1 MKELFSKIE
10 NELNDKKIILIA
22 GASSSGKTFMAEKLK
37 DYLSQKGKRVLQFS
51 CDMYYKGISRIIT
64 EKTFLHNVEFLK
76 YSNLCASIYN
86 NVREIIEDD
95 EFSNK
100 FCDRNFLKIN
110 EYLKTI
116 MPLFV
121 AENFAIKLKEEF
133 NNINFDEPF
142 CINFNQLS
150 SDIEKL
156 INKDSIYIPKYSFSS
171 GEATIDKS
179 KKTSGLDFDVIIV
192 EGLYTLRDD
201 LLTKLNCNQIL
212 KVGINCD
219 NKTLLSR
226 RFNRD
231 INSDRVSFTPEQTI
245 MLFISKVMPAYYSY
259 IYPTLTNADIIY
271 NASLSNIEI
280 INSQKSIQIKYMA
293 PQNLSKTLKNI
304 GAKLLSTTNQ
314 KDYFLEDVSGNLN
327 NIVLRIREENGYA
340 TKLTLKIKTS
350 KLERAVQ
357 EYNLEKL
364 LSKENR
370 EIVKL
375 LNLFKSSGYET
386 SQMVT
391 KTRKTYQVIDK
402 KIKVDFVKDL
412 GVFVEIDSDSLNEFG
427 KIKAILNLDN
437 PTTTSYYEMYVNS
450 LKNLKHN
457 ECEIKYVVENLPEE
471 NLKKIFKEHNIKQFY
486 LNLQNNNVLQNIDK
500 TFNKAFNLNDI
511 AEARVRLVNGSDAFL
526 TLKSNGLKVRDEI
539 EKEIPIPF
547 AKDLIKYSKSYVEKT
562 RYKIFEH
569 KGKKV
574 EMDYYKNRDLCVM
587 EVEYD
592 ENELME
598 DDINSFVNTL
608 FKDDVK
614 ILNVTNDYEYKN
626 KNLAEDLGENNAD
639 EQSKI

>member
-1 MKELFSKIE
+1 M
-10 NELNDKKIILIA
+10 
-22 GASSSGKTFMAEKLK
+22 
-37 DYLSQKGKRVLQFS
+37 
-51 CDMYYKGISRIIT
+51 
-64 EKTFLHNVEFLK
+64 
-76 YSNLCASIYN
+76 
-86 NVREIIEDD
+86 
-95 EFSNK
+95 
-100 FCDRNFLKIN
+100 
-110 EYLKTI
+110 
-116 MPLFV
+116 
-121 AENFAIKLKEEF
+121 
-133 NNINFDEPF
+133 
-142 CINFNQLS
+142 
-150 SDIEKL
+150 
-156 INKDSIYIPKYSFSS
+156 
-171 GEATIDKS
+171 
-179 KKTSGLDFDVIIV
+179 
-192 EGLYTLRDD
+192 
-201 LLTKLNCNQIL
+201 
-212 KVGINCD
+212 
-219 NKTLLSR
+219 
-226 RFNRD
+226 
-231 INSDRVSFTPEQTI
+231 
-245 MLFISKVMPAYYSY
+245 
-259 IYPTLTNADIIY
+259 
-271 NASLSNIEI
+271 
-280 INSQKSIQIKYMA
+280 
-293 PQNLSKTLKNI
+293 
-304 GAKLLSTTNQ
+304 LSTTNQ

-327 NIVLRIREENGYA
+327 NIVLRIREENGYV

-386 SQMVT
+386 SQMIN
-391 KTRKTYQVIDK
+391 KTRKIYQVLDR

-412 GVFVEIDSDSLNEFG
+412 GIFVEIDSDSLNEIG

-471 NLKKIFKEHNIKQFY
+471 NLKKIFKEQNIKQFY